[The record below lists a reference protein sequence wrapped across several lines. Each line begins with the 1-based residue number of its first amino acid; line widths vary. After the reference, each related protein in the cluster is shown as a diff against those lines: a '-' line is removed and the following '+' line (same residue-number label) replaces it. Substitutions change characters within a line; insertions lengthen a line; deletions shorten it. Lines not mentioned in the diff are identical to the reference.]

1 MIRSKI
7 AVGLL
12 SAVTLIGFGT
22 AAFAKHTSYGGGNI
36 GARQERQ
43 ALRIE
48 RGIDNGQLT
57 RYEVRKLR
65 AEQRDI
71 DLLKR
76 CLKQAGGRGLQPMER
91 RVLQRLLNLA
101 SDNIRELKHNDQRSR
116 KFHRRYSENDD
127 YTPRRRAKFTWL
139 KRWYR

>member
-12 SAVTLIGFGT
+12 SAATLIGFGT
-22 AAFAKHTSYGGGNI
+22 AAFAKHPGYGGGNI

-48 RGIDNGQLT
+48 RGVDNGQLT
-57 RYEVRKLR
+57 RHEVRKLR

-71 DLLKR
+71 DELKK
-76 CLKQAGGRGLQPMER
+76 CLRQYGGRGLQPMER

-101 SDNIRELKHNDQRSR
+101 SENIRELKHNDA
-116 KFHRRYSENDD
+116 RRWNGYRRHSNHDD
-127 YTPRRRAKFTWL
+127 YTPRRHAKFSWL